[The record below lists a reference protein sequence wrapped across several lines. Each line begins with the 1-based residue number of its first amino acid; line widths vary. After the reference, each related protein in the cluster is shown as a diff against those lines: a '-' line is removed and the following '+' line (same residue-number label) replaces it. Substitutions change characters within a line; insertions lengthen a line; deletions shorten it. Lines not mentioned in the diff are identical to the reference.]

1 MKGQMKYIKDLDMIL
16 FLGHPVYFLL
26 PFVVVVVKLIG
37 FIEFY
42 FQSLSSMEEMQKVG
56 LYLNDLNKF
65 DGSAEWL
72 VTEMQNNSKLQ
83 KAFEAVR
90 FSFLFK

>member
-1 MKGQMKYIKDLDMIL
+1 
-16 FLGHPVYFLL
+16 
-26 PFVVVVVKLIG
+26 
-37 FIEFY
+37 
-42 FQSLSSMEEMQKVG
+42 MEEMQRVG

-90 FSFLFK
+90 FTSLIIIIQMSLLTIYSFKATSVDHKTRIE

>member
-1 MKGQMKYIKDLDMIL
+1 
-16 FLGHPVYFLL
+16 
-26 PFVVVVVKLIG
+26 
-37 FIEFY
+37 
-42 FQSLSSMEEMQKVG
+42 MEEMQNVG

-83 KAFEAVR
+83 KAFEAVYFYYSFTIIA
-90 FSFLFK
+90 FSI